1 MTFEWAAVLGAISV
15 VCLFIVW
22 VMRQSK
28 ALDKGHDASDAR
40 MAAVAHRPGIEGPF
54 QERRRPAQP
63 TQLEVGTVAAPE
75 TQDRLTVTA
84 NRPIAKGPTGEVG
97 SFPTSSVHVPL
108 APADPD
114 QTRPWSV
121 EEGQRLLA
129 GYIKGDSIAVL
140 SRTCGVTGRAVVYEL
155 SRQLLEPI
163 GRMVDP
169 TAPKFQTAWSTGEL
183 GILDYYYLSA
193 VSLPNI
199 ARNMQRD
206 QFEVAFQL
214 FANHIPRVPANLLPP
229 PTSIPVPERPAPARS
244 IETVDELAVQKTI
257 KTADNLQSL
266 QPSETA
272 QTLTK
277 APTNRETVLAAPADA
292 VVRRADPSNDSDDNR
307 SWSRTELTRL
317 IHLYADNEDMEIADL
332 ARHFGTTSRS
342 IVIALTDLILEP
354 RGPLEDENCP
364 KWRQAWTQQD
374 VDDVHDLFRL
384 GASLHTIAQAVG
396 RDQLS
401 VAFRLLRDRLPEVY
415 GVLESLNSD

>member
-1 MTFEWAAVLGAISV
+1 MTFEWAVVLGAISV

-22 VMRQSK
+22 VMRRNK
-28 ALDKGHDASDAR
+28 APDKNHGTSDAR
-40 MAAVAHRPGIEGPF
+40 TAALGHHPGIEGPF
-54 QERRRPAQP
+54 QEGQRPAQP
-63 TQLEVGTVAAPE
+63 TQLNVGTVAAPE
-75 TQDRLTVTA
+75 RQDRATVTENMPTA
-84 NRPIAKGPTGEVG
+84 QQPTGEVG
-97 SFPTSSVHVPL
+97 SFPALSVPVPR

-114 QTRPWSV
+114 QTRPWSA
-121 EEGQRLLA
+121 EQGQRLLA
-129 GYIKGDSIAVL
+129 GYRKGDSIAVL

-183 GILDYYYLSA
+183 KILHYYYSIA
-193 VSLPNI
+193 VRLPDI

-214 FANHIPRVPANLLPP
+214 FANHIPRLPADLLPSP
-229 PTSIPVPERPAPARS
+229 KSIVVPECQAPAPS
-244 IETVDELAVQKTI
+244 VETVDELPVHETI
-257 KTADNLQSL
+257 NIADNPQSL

-272 QTLTK
+272 QTVTWT
-277 APTNRETVLAAPADA
+277 PTNREAVSVAPADA

-317 IHLYADNEDMEIADL
+317 VHLYADNEDMEIADL

-342 IVIALTDLILEP
+342 IVIALSDLILEP
-354 RGPLEDENCP
+354 QGPLEDENCP

-374 VDDVHDLFRL
+374 VDDVHDLFRKS
-384 GASLHTIAQAVG
+384 ASLHTIAQAVG

-401 VAFRLLRDRLPEVY
+401 VAFRLLRDRLPAVY
-415 GVLESLNSD
+415 GVLEGLNSA